1 MYFYINP
8 GCSLAPYNKKIIRY
22 HKETKSIIMLSEG
35 EINKTEQCVLL
46 VRSRLSIKRE
56 SSRGSNE
63 PFPLAMKHDEE
74 DQRTTWCQEQCVI
87 FYCQQSLQFLGDLI
101 PVFIR
106 QCKCH
111 SISLPS
117 HLVRDGNT
125 SITVLVL

>member
-1 MYFYINP
+1 
-8 GCSLAPYNKKIIRY
+8 
-22 HKETKSIIMLSEG
+22 MLSEG
-35 EINKTEQCVLL
+35 ENNKTEQQCVLL

-125 SITVLVL
+125 STSTLSEYSYNTYRIPPL